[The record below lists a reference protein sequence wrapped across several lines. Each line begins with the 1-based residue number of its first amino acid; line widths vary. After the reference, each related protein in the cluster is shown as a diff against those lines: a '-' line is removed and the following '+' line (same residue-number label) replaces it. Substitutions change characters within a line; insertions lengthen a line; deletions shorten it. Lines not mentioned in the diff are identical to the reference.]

1 MLFTVN
7 DIFYQIMHASLGNI
21 EYTEDVA
28 LVPSFPYEESGGAGG
43 NAELLLVSRDWND
56 ASEEDKDVL
65 EARMIADRIKKM
77 VDGPEPQMVLDY
89 DEEGSEVYR
98 KAEYRDIVILLR
110 SVKGNAEKIQE
121 VLMDAGI
128 PAISSSQSG
137 YFDTVE
143 VRTVLSLLTVVDNLY
158 ADIEMA
164 AFLRS
169 PMIGMTGE
177 DLAKLKLGGKKKYMY
192 DCLTE
197 AAGKDEKADTALSVL
212 KRLREAKTFLSLR
225 ELLWLAFDLTG
236 YYHYVGAMPQAPNAR
251 EIF

>member
-7 DIFYQIMHASLGNI
+7 DIYQIMHASLGNI

-28 LVPSFPYEESGGAGG
+28 PVPSFPYEESGGAGG

-110 SVKGNAEKIQE
+110 SVKGKCREDSGGVNGRRHPGHIKQPER
-121 VLMDAGI
+121 VL
-128 PAISSSQSG
+128 
-137 YFDTVE
+137 
-143 VRTVLSLLTVVDNLY
+143 
-158 ADIEMA
+158 
-164 AFLRS
+164 
-169 PMIGMTGE
+169 
-177 DLAKLKLGGKKKYMY
+177 
-192 DCLTE
+192 
-197 AAGKDEKADTALSVL
+197 
-212 KRLREAKTFLSLR
+212 
-225 ELLWLAFDLTG
+225 
-236 YYHYVGAMPQAPNAR
+236 
-251 EIF
+251 